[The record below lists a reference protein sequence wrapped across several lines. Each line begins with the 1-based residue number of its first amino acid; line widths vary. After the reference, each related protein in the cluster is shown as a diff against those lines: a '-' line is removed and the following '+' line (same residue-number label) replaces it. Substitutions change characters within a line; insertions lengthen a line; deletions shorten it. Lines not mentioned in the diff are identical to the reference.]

1 MSPHY
6 LLMHRPLCWKPLE
19 YTFISKHWQNQHCD
33 VPILD
38 IGVNTQGQGA
48 VRAGAGLPCNL
59 TDLLVPWPQTIQ
71 GNRYSA
77 RNPNSLL
84 DIVTE

>member
-38 IGVNTQGQGA
+38 IGVNTQGHGA
-48 VRAGAGLPCNL
+48 VRAGAVQPH
-59 TDLLVPWPQTIQ
+59 
-71 GNRYSA
+71 
-77 RNPNSLL
+77 
-84 DIVTE
+84 